1 MPGMKILLAV
11 VPDAEG
17 GLATLETALVA
28 SRDLG
33 CHLRV
38 LHVRPDPANA
48 LPLVGEAMS
57 GAMIDEMMK
66 VCEAEGLKQAT
77 AARTLFDQVIARY
90 DIPVTEDPPGPP
102 GLSVSYTEDMG
113 QEDEQV
119 AFRGRMADM
128 IVLGRPTDTGDEAAL
143 QASLNAAL
151 MESGRP
157 VLVAPPEPIAGL
169 DQAVVIAWNGS
180 AEAARAVS
188 AAMPLLLRAKKVL
201 IAVAEQPEG
210 SQTSA
215 SELETHLAWHGVE
228 AHTHVLT
235 PKGSNDV
242 GAAILRLCQAEDASL
257 LVMGAYTHSRLR
269 QLIMG
274 GVTRHVIDH
283 AELPVLLSH

>member
-1 MPGMKILLAV
+1 MKILLAV
-11 VPDAEG
+11 VPDAQG

-38 LHVRPDPANA
+38 LHVRPDPSNA

-57 GAMIDEMMK
+57 GAMIDDMMK
-66 VCEAEGLKQAT
+66 VCEAEGLKQAN
-77 AARTLFDQVIARY
+77 AARTLFDQVVARY
-90 DIPVTEDPPGPP
+90 DIPLVEEPPGPS
-102 GLSVSYTEDMG
+102 GLSVSYIEDLG

-119 AFRGRMADM
+119 AFRGRMADL
-128 IVLGRPTDTGDEAAL
+128 IVLGRPTDTADEAAL
-143 QASLNAAL
+143 QASLNAAV

-157 VLVAPPEPIAGL
+157 VLVAPPQPIHGL
-169 DQAVVIAWNGS
+169 DQTAVIAWNGS

-188 AAMPLLLRAKKVL
+188 AALPFLLRASKVM

-215 SELETHLAWHGVE
+215 SELENHLAWHGVE
-228 AHTHVLT
+228 AQTHVLT
-235 PKGSNDV
+235 PSGSGDV
-242 GAAILRLCQAEDASL
+242 GPAILRLCAGENASL

-283 AELPVLLSH
+283 APLPVLLSH